1 MFSIPALTLL
11 KKTFLPVKFGIV
23 TDNEKKSFGIRL
35 LHGERYNA
43 LNLRHTELTHRRR
56 VWGIEINMFV
66 MVYNNIHFGQGF
78 FLFPTVYFHACTA
91 GSSP

>member
-11 KKTFLPVKFGIV
+11 KKTILPVKFGIV
-23 TDNEKKSFGIRL
+23 TDNEKKSFRIRL

-56 VWGIEINMFV
+56 
-66 MVYNNIHFGQGF
+66 
-78 FLFPTVYFHACTA
+78 A
-91 GSSP
+91 